1 MIGFLLAA
9 QRPPEAQ
16 RITEIVIM
24 RHDHVYEVDPS
35 LMQTHVEQQDIPAW
49 DTQRMVD
56 ARMAYLLWTQAHWSD
71 VRISGDQLL
80 AEIEAEE
87 AHP

>member
-1 MIGFLLAA
+1 VIGFRLSA
-9 QRPPEAQ
+9 QGAPDPQ
-16 RITEIVIM
+16 RISDTVVM
-24 RHDHVYEVDPS
+24 RHDHVYEVDPA
-35 LMQTHVEQQDIPAW
+35 LMQAHVRQQDIPAW
-49 DTQRMVD
+49 DTHRMVD

-71 VRISGDQLL
+71 VRISGDKLL